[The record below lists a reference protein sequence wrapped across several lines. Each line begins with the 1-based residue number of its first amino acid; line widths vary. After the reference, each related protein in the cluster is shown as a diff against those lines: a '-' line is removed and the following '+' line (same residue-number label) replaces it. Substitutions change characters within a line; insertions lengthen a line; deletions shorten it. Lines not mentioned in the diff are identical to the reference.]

1 MTECFVGR
9 YGEYVQYGKVTHHQC
24 RHFSSDESSSAL
36 LVMTGISD
44 VNVFGVSE
52 SRNEKIKG

>member
-1 MTECFVGR
+1 V
-9 YGEYVQYGKVTHHQC
+9 KVTHHQY
-24 RHFSSDESSSAL
+24 RHFSSDESKHVCLGSAL